1 MTDTEISGQRV
12 LEITIYG
19 VVLHVLLD
27 NVDAVMEAEP
37 ESLTQ
42 KAV

>member
-1 MTDTEISGQRV
+1 MTDTESGEQCV

-19 VVLHVLLD
+19 VVFHILLD

-37 ESLTQ
+37 EEDMSESL
-42 KAV
+42 